1 MSRQRHIMTLSLLL
15 RKTWWMELLA
25 NNRAILVNATSLMGT
40 LVVTSGLGF
49 AYWWVIARLFA
60 PAEAGL
66 AAAAISAMLL
76 LGTIGMM
83 GMGTLLIGELARRP
97 QIIVSLI
104 TTALIIAGGASL
116 LLGVGFA
123 LSAAHFSADFAVL
136 TASRVNLLLFIT
148 GVAITG
154 MALVLDQA
162 LLGLLRGSWQLW
174 RNTIFALSKLLLLLP
189 AGYYFLA
196 SGAMGIYATWLVGNL
211 LSLIFLAW
219 LVGSKRM
226 MRADY
231 RPRWAVFRELR
242 GTALAHHTLNL
253 SLQSVQFAMPV
264 IVTVILSPEVN
275 ASFYIAWLIASSLF
289 IVPTSLTQ
297 ALYAVSA
304 ADVSILAQKIRFTL
318 RTSLLGVTVAG
329 LTILVM
335 AELVLNFFDPF
346 YGATATTSLRIL
358 VVAAL
363 PIIVRVHYVAICQIR
378 RQLRLA
384 AKVFLAAAVLEL
396 SLAVAGALLG
406 GLVGLSVGW
415 VLAVYIEAV
424 VMIVTV
430 WRAATVIEE
439 S

>member
-1 MSRQRHIMTLSLLL
+1 
-15 RKTWWMELLA
+15 
-25 NNRAILVNATSLMGT
+25 
-40 LVVTSGLGF
+40 
-49 AYWWVIARLFA
+49 
-60 PAEAGL
+60 
-66 AAAAISAMLL
+66 
-76 LGTIGMM
+76 
-83 GMGTLLIGELARRP
+83 
-97 QIIVSLI
+97 
-104 TTALIIAGGASL
+104 
-116 LLGVGFA
+116 
-123 LSAAHFSADFAVL
+123 
-136 TASRVNLLLFIT
+136 
-148 GVAITG
+148 
-154 MALVLDQA
+154 
-162 LLGLLRGSWQLW
+162 LGLLRGSWQLW

>member
-1 MSRQRHIMTLSLLL
+1 
-15 RKTWWMELLA
+15 
-25 NNRAILVNATSLMGT
+25 
-40 LVVTSGLGF
+40 
-49 AYWWVIARLFA
+49 
-60 PAEAGL
+60 
-66 AAAAISAMLL
+66 
-76 LGTIGMM
+76 
-83 GMGTLLIGELARRP
+83 
-97 QIIVSLI
+97 
-104 TTALIIAGGASL
+104 
-116 LLGVGFA
+116 
-123 LSAAHFSADFAVL
+123 
-136 TASRVNLLLFIT
+136 
-148 GVAITG
+148 
-154 MALVLDQA
+154 
-162 LLGLLRGSWQLW
+162 
-174 RNTIFALSKLLLLLP
+174 
-189 AGYYFLA
+189 
-196 SGAMGIYATWLVGNL
+196 
-211 LSLIFLAW
+211 
-219 LVGSKRM
+219 
-226 MRADY
+226 
-231 RPRWAVFRELR
+231 
-242 GTALAHHTLNL
+242 
-253 SLQSVQFAMPV
+253 FAMPV

-384 AKVFLAAAVLEL
+384 AKVFLAASVLEL